1 MAGLKGDPSDLDGAP
16 ERGAPSTRLPPLN
29 LFRVFEAAARH
40 ASFRLAAE
48 ELCVTPSAVSQ
59 QIRHLE
65 EFLEIRLFRRLTRRV
80 ELTRE
85 GAELA
90 GQVREAL
97 FILTSACAQVSDPD
111 KPAVVTISAT
121 PAIAMRWLTPRLRAF
136 MAREERVKIT
146 LLASDEPVDFA
157 RQDVDVAIR
166 WGAEFPGMRA
176 ELLGSEPHYL
186 VCAPEVLEGGEA
198 ISRKALAALPFLHVR
213 QFIPMT
219 YWLESAGLPMDALG
233 PRQLYNDAA
242 LMLEAVAHGQGICLA
257 SHFLAESGIR
267 SGRLARAHP
276 TAIRVDEGYHVLSS
290 PELGDKPGIRTVRE
304 WLLAEAAES
313 ISRHDL
319 PPSGAPPAQPDG
331 ADE

>member
-1 MAGLKGDPSDLDGAP
+1 MAGLSGDDPRAPGAS
-16 ERGAPSTRLPPLN
+16 ERSAPATRLPPLN

-65 EFLEIRLFRRLTRRV
+65 DFLDTRLFRRLTRRV

-90 GQVREAL
+90 GQVKEAL

-136 MAREERVKIT
+136 MEREERVKIT

-157 RQDVDVAIR
+157 RQDVDLAIR
-166 WGAEFPGMRA
+166 WGSDFPGMRA
-176 ELLGSEPHYL
+176 ERMGSEPHYL
-186 VCAPEVLEGGEA
+186 VCAPDLLEGQPQIA
-198 ISRKALAALPFLHVR
+198 RRTLAALPFLHVR

-219 YWLESAGLPMDALG
+219 FWLESAGLPTDALG

-257 SHFLAESGIR
+257 SHFLAER
-267 SGRLARAHP
+267 DVRAGRLARAHP

-290 PELGDKPGIRTVRE
+290 PELGDKPGIRAVRE

-313 ISRHDL
+313 ISLHDRAAAA
-319 PPSGAPPAQPDG
+319 APHPDG
-331 ADE
+331 ARP

>member
-1 MAGLKGDPSDLDGAP
+1 M
-16 ERGAPSTRLPPLN
+16 
-29 LFRVFEAAARH
+29 
-40 ASFRLAAE
+40 
-48 ELCVTPSAVSQ
+48 
-59 QIRHLE
+59 
-65 EFLEIRLFRRLTRRV
+65 
-80 ELTRE
+80 
-85 GAELA
+85 
-90 GQVREAL
+90 REAL

-121 PAIAMRWLTPRLRAF
+121 PAIAMRWLTPRLRDF

-166 WGAEFPGMRA
+166 WGSDFPGMRA
-176 ELLGSEPHYL
+176 ELLGSEPHCL
-186 VCAPEVLEGGEA
+186 VCAPELLEGGER
-198 ISRKALAALPFLHVR
+198 ISRRRLASVPFLHVR

-219 YWLESAGLPMDALG
+219 YWLDSAGLPLDALG

-257 SHFLAESGIR
+257 SHFLVERDIR

-276 TAIRVDEGYHVLSS
+276 TEIRVDEGYHVLSS

-313 ISRHDL
+313 ISRHDRSL
-319 PPSGAPPAQPDG
+319 PGAPPAPPHG